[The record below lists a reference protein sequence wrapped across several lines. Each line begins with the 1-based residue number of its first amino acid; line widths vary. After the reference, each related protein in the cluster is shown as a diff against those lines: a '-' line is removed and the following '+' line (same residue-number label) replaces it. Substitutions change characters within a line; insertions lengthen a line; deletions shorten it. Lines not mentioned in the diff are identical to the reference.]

1 MVIVAA
7 VDRSEHAKRVVSEAE
22 TLAEAFDDTVH
33 VLHVMSRSEF
43 RDLQRENFEESGEA
57 VDMERVRELAAEHAA
72 QAAEDVDRPHEVVG
86 RMGDAKTDVLAYVD
100 NQDARYIVIGGRKRS
115 PAGKALFGSVAQS
128 ILLNADH
135 PVVTVIR
142 QG

>member
-22 TLAEAFDDTVH
+22 TLSEAFDDTLH
-33 VLHVMSRSEF
+33 ILHVMSHSEF
-43 RDLQRENFEESGEA
+43 RDLQRENIEESGEA
-57 VDMERVRELAAEHAA
+57 VDMERIRGLAAEHASR
-72 QAAEDVDRPHEVVG
+72 AAEDVDRPHEVVG
-86 RMGDAKTDVLAYVD
+86 RMGDAKSDVLTYAD
-100 NQDARYIVIGGRKRS
+100 DQDARYIVTGGRKRS

-135 PVVTVIR
+135 PVVTVIC
-142 QG
+142 QD